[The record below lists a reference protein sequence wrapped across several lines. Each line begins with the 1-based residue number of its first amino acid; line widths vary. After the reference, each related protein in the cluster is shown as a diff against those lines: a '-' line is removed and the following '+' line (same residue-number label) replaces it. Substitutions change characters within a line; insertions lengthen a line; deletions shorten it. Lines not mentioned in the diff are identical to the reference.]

1 MALYPIQYEEGV
13 DKRAYLGK
21 KGWTQGH
28 ILGEITDL
36 EFENQKNMKTCI
48 YCAFKKKMFTRLF
61 HISKWQYKHAVLK
74 IVSFYPIFFIKTIF
88 TVPSIGD
95 F

>member
-36 EFENQKNMKTCI
+36 EFGTHGFLKNHVFPPTEQEEINIC
-48 YCAFKKKMFTRLF
+48 
-61 HISKWQYKHAVLK
+61 
-74 IVSFYPIFFIKTIF
+74 
-88 TVPSIGD
+88 
-95 F
+95 